1 MSPVM
6 SVNEDRNKLLK
17 NSALMFVGQF
27 ASKILVFFLV
37 PFYTSVLTTEEY
49 GISDLL
55 VTTSNLAYPFF
66 TFMISTAILRFC
78 LEKKDDPY
86 IVFSTGLW
94 IELAGNTLLVIG
106 SFIFFPYILDKAY
119 LPYFLLYYFFSAID
133 ALLLNFLRGIND
145 VKLYSIAGVLQTIL
159 LISSNLILLLVVKL
173 GLIGYLVSMIISLAI
188 VDIFVIMKTGIIRK
202 IIPPWAVKKDLAVQ
216 MLKYCCPLIPNQMN
230 WWINDSSDRYIM
242 KMYRSTS
249 ELGIYSV
256 SYKIPA
262 LMSATMNIFT
272 GAWEISAIDNFGTE
286 KNRSFFS
293 ETYEQYLNF
302 LVVISSLILVF
313 LHPIASLL
321 LKKDFYAAWYFVPA
335 LLYATLFHGLSGFIG
350 TIFTTAKK
358 TNIIFYTTV
367 FGAITN
373 IGLNFLLIPEYG
385 AQGAAI
391 ATAIGYI
398 VTFLC
403 RLFLSRKIMTLK
415 MHYAADIVSL
425 ILLLAACILACINTL
440 ASILICLVILICKYK
455 FAVKMAKMI
464 FEAFRKYFENKKH
477 GS

>member
-1 MSPVM
+1 M
-6 SVNEDRNKLLK
+6 LK
-17 NSALMFVGQF
+17 NSALMFIGQF

-37 PFYTSVLTTEEY
+37 PFYTSILTTEEY

-55 VTTSNLAYPFF
+55 VTTSNLVYPFF
-66 TFMISTAILRFC
+66 TLMVSTAILRFC
-78 LEKKDDPY
+78 LEGTDDPY
-86 IVFSTGLW
+86 TVFSTGLW
-94 IELAGNTLLVIG
+94 IELAGNALLVIG
-106 SFIFFPYILDKAY
+106 SFIFFPYILDEAY
-119 LPYFLLYYFFSAID
+119 LPYFLLYYFFSAIN

-145 VKLYSIAGVLQTIL
+145 VKSYSIAGVMQTIL

-173 GLIGYLVSMIISLAI
+173 GLIGYLLSMIISFAV
-188 VDIFVIMKTGIIRK
+188 VDIFIILKTGILPK
-202 IIPPWAVKKDLAVQ
+202 ITPPWAVRKDMAVQ

-242 KMYRSTS
+242 KMYRSAS

-272 GAWEISAIDNFGTE
+272 GAWEISAIDDFGTE
-286 KNRSFFS
+286 KNRTFFS

-302 LVVISSLILVF
+302 LVVISALILAF

-321 LKKDFYAAWYFVPA
+321 LKKDFYAAWVFVPA

-358 TNIIFYTTV
+358 TRIIFYTTV

-391 ATAIGYI
+391 ATAVGYF
-398 VTFLC
+398 VTFLS
-403 RLFLSRKIMTLK
+403 RLIFSRKIMPLE
-415 MHYAADIVSL
+415 MHYAEDIASL
-425 ILLLAACILACINTL
+425 ILLLAACIFACFNTL
-440 ASILICLVILICKYK
+440 ASILVCLVILIFKYR
-455 FAVKMAKMI
+455 FVVKIARMI
-464 FEAFRKYFENKKH
+464 FDVFRKLFVNRKH
-477 GS
+477 RS